1 MADVP
6 LSAAGPTP
14 AERPLT
20 VLLIDD
26 QAIAGESCRRMIAA
40 ESDIQFHFCQD
51 PSKALALAEELRPT
65 VILQDLVMP
74 DADGLLL
81 VKFFRANPA
90 TRDTP
95 MIVLSSKE
103 EPVIKAQAF
112 SLGASD
118 YLVKLPDKVELIARI
133 RHHSRGYVSLLQ
145 RNEAYEALAESRKQL
160 ADQIDA
166 AAHYLRSLLPSP
178 RREPVQ
184 LDWRY
189 VPSADLGGDTFG
201 YDWLDPDHLAIYIL
215 DVTGHGLDSA
225 LFAVTIMNVLRSR
238 ALPDVDFRKPGEVL
252 ARLNDAFPMEQ
263 YGLKN
268 FTIWYGVYARPSRKL
283 NWSGGG
289 HPDGLLIDAAGEVRR
304 LESQGPMMGMM
315 PWPAWDA
322 GEVEVV
328 AGSRLYAYTDGVHEI
343 HKP

>member
-1 MADVP
+1 MLHPSDHLTP
-6 LSAAGPTP
+6 GAGAPTGP
-14 AERPLT
+14 AGGPRPIR
-20 VLLIDD
+20 VLLVDD
-26 QAIAGESCRRMIAA
+26 QAIVGESVRRMLAGEAGL
-40 ESDIQFHFCQD
+40 EFHFCQD
-51 PSKALALAEELRPT
+51 PTQAIATANRVQPT

-74 DADGLLL
+74 ELDGLLL

-103 EPVIKAQAF
+103 EPVVKAQAF

-145 RNEAYEALAESRKQL
+145 RNEAYEALADSRKQL

-166 AAHYLRSLLPSP
+166 AARYLRSLLPSP
-178 RREPVQ
+178 RREPVR

-225 LFAVTIMNVLRSR
+225 LFAV
-238 ALPDVDFRKPGEVL
+238 
-252 ARLNDAFPMEQ
+252 
-263 YGLKN
+263 
-268 FTIWYGVYARPSRKL
+268 
-283 NWSGGG
+283 
-289 HPDGLLIDAAGEVRR
+289 
-304 LESQGPMMGMM
+304 
-315 PWPAWDA
+315 
-322 GEVEVV
+322 
-328 AGSRLYAYTDGVHEI
+328 
-343 HKP
+343 